1 MIPASQPA
9 CVLVRDQA
17 AMNCGRS
24 AGTIEY
30 PARPRISAPHTAGN
44 NGCRRSNRDG
54 PSRTHRAPFRVDCR
68 RSRHERSWLFPL
80 HQSRDRSPRQRVSAI
95 DHRVARVLPLGR
107 AEQLGRG
114 PIVEVAA
121 DKGTWSVCGTSRS
134 CKLLL
139 RLSARCQKAD
149 VAQLLSRLPEPPHNG
164 CGLLPPS

>member
-30 PARPRISAPHTAGN
+30 PARPRISAPHTAATMAAEGPTGTDLAELTAHHFESIVAGLGTKEA
-44 NGCRRSNRDG
+44 GCFHYIKAAIG
-54 PSRTHRAPFRVDCR
+54 
-68 RSRHERSWLFPL
+68 
-80 HQSRDRSPRQRVSAI
+80 HQATRQR
-95 DHRVARVLPLGR
+95 HRPPCRAGPASGQGR
-107 AEQLGRG
+107 ATGRG